1 MEYVKINPNTLETF
15 KNIYKIIASN
25 MNQGYC
31 FDCSDM
37 KEKIY
42 LKGKDDYSNVT
53 HNLIKASYPG
63 GIVVISPGD
72 LLFVYINKNC
82 CEGIVKMGVQQL
94 ISFLNKN
101 FSEYEFS
108 LKHNDIIVND
118 VYKIGSFSSLEYN
131 NTWAT
136 GLFFAFDGSQQ
147 EINKLCHKQQKYL
160 SIGINNLKIN
170 LKLVRDEIDRLFGV
184 DIEEQ
189 YERIRNEHTRKK

>member
-1 MEYVKINPNTLETF
+1 MEYVKINSDTLEAF

-31 FDCSDM
+31 FDCSGM

-42 LKGKDDYSNVT
+42 LKGKDDYSSVT

-82 CEGIVKMGVQQL
+82 CEGIIKMGVQQL

-108 LKHNDIIVND
+108 LKHNDIIVNG

-147 EINKLCHKQQKYL
+147 EINKFCHKQQKYL

-170 LKLVRDEIDRLFGV
+170 LKLVRDEINRLFGV